1 MKKITAIEFHGKDK
15 KGGLLKE
22 CINKAVNEHKQV
34 HKGLGGGLELLVLK
48 NTGIANFYYKSTRLG
63 AANRMT
69 LGDAFKRV
77 QELKKAEEIQ
87 KKRQQELNT
96 NSPKLKVFF
105 AQWIDEKSET
115 LKAGSSRKIN
125 MLALFRHTLY
135 PLHDYRLCEITAN
148 LVYQKLSAINQTPG
162 NKHNAITV
170 LCQCLNSATI
180 KGLIPVNPILKIFT
194 GSENPFKKQKAI
206 GYKTIEAS
214 LLKEKY
220 FEPLKNTALLNRTF
234 YLFIALTAFR
244 FNECRLMK
252 WSWINF
258 DKNVIVIPPDA
269 VGANKTQKELVKPI
283 TKQVRAMLEKWKVF
297 ADLSS
302 DYVFKRPSKDL
313 PISEICLR
321 EPLKILTSRELDFHG
336 LRKTMKT
343 WLVSEGCQ
351 NEFISELAL
360 THDVRSTI
368 QKTYDKY
375 DYIQPLLEALQQWN
389 DYVEAM
395 LPKEYLELLKTN

>member
-15 KGGLLKE
+15 KGGLLKK
-22 CINKAVNEHKQV
+22 CIDKAVNEHKQV

-48 NTGIANFYYKSTRLG
+48 NTGIANFYYKSTKLG
-63 AANRMT
+63 AVNRMT

-77 QELKKAEEIQ
+77 QELKKAEDI
-87 KKRQQELNT
+87 KKKNEKELNS
-96 NSPKLKVFF
+96 NIPMLKDFF
-105 AQWIDEKSET
+105 QHWIAEKSAT
-115 LKAGSSRKIN
+115 LKEGSSRKCN

-148 LVYQKLSAINQTPG
+148 LVYQKLSSINQTQG
-162 NKHNAITV
+162 NKHNAVVV
-170 LCQCLNSATI
+170 LSQCLNSATI
-180 KGLIPVNPILKIFT
+180 KGIIKQNPISNIFT
-194 GSENPFKKQKAI
+194 GSENPFKKQKAV
-206 GYKTIEAS
+206 GYKTIEARF
-214 LLKEKY
+214 LKDKY

-234 YLFIALTAFR
+234 YLLIALTAFR

-258 DKNVIVIPPDA
+258 DRNLIVIPPDA
-269 VGANKTQKELVKPI
+269 VGANKTQKKLVKPI
-283 TKQVRAMLEKWKVF
+283 TSQVRALLNNWKEF
-297 ADLSS
+297 ADPHS
-302 DYVFKRPSKDL
+302 DFVFKRADKDL
-313 PISEICLR
+313 AVAEAVIR
-321 EPLKILTSRELDFHG
+321 EPLKQLTSRELDFHG
-336 LRKTMKT
+336 IRKTMKT

-375 DYIQPLLEALQQWN
+375 NYIQPLLDALQQWN
-389 DYVEAM
+389 DYVEVM
-395 LPKEYLELLKTN
+395 LPEEYLELLKNN